1 MASVARCGSQNQG
14 ALKITVSS
22 HRQKMHH
29 LWLGPR
35 SSHVAKTNKCVH
47 VKFQHIHRA
56 RDPKSWHIS
65 QSIKINL
72 FTNLSYN
79 TSPCPSKKKTA
90 LQTPNLRIRLCQTQE
105 CQIQAWQVLET
116 WNLRI
121 SSSWNA
127 LSFHLPLVEVEE
139 TPAIGVFVHP
149 LFRRIFGDV
158 LRPIENYRI
167 FLGGTYQFK

>member
-65 QSIKINL
+65 QSIKTNL

-79 TSPCPSKKKTA
+79 TAPCPSKKKNGS
-90 LQTPNLRIRLCQTQE
+90 PNPKPPN
-105 CQIQAWQVLET
+105 QIVPNPRMPDPSLT
-116 WNLRI
+116 GFGRGIYMRI

-149 LFRRIFGDV
+149 NV
-158 LRPIENYRI
+158 
-167 FLGGTYQFK
+167 

>member
-1 MASVARCGSQNQG
+1 MHVYINLISNCMASVARCGSQNQG

-35 SSHVAKTNKCVH
+35 SSHVAKTDKCVH

-65 QSIKINL
+65 QSIKTNL

-79 TSPCPSKKKTA
+79 TSPCPSKKKQ
-90 LQTPNLRIRLCQTQE
+90 LSKPQTSESDCAKPKNARSKPDRF
-105 CQIQAWQVLET
+105 WT
-116 WNLRI
+116 WNLHEDFIVLKRPEFSPP
-121 SSSWNA
+121 SSRGWRD
-127 LSFHLPLVEVEE
+127 P
-139 TPAIGVFVHP
+139 GYRR
-149 LFRRIFGDV
+149 FRSPECLEG
-158 LRPIENYRI
+158 
-167 FLGGTYQFK
+167 FLGMCYVL